1 MQVLTLILKELLR
14 YGLWLMKLSTVRAL
28 MVCSHLHRLLYRRF
42 LEYQDQLHF
51 LMEQSLMVIM
61 PYQYYSMSFIISIL
75 VTEIRVWMI
84 ERLMIMLTVFLQ
96 RQPSRQWQYWYQALI
111 LRELMNMQICLM
123 RVLRRTQLCSGL
135 QMSRKSSMLR
145 MQAVQEILMMTR
157 LIQKQECSLAYMSLV
172 SQAGS

>member
-61 PYQYYSMSFIISIL
+61 PYQYYSMSFIINIL
-75 VTEIRVWMI
+75 ATEA
-84 ERLMIMLTVFLQ
+84 LMLIIMKLMNMLMVFLQ

-111 LRELMNMQICLM
+111 LRELMNM
-123 RVLRRTQLCSGL
+123 
-135 QMSRKSSMLR
+135 
-145 MQAVQEILMMTR
+145 
-157 LIQKQECSLAYMSLV
+157 
-172 SQAGS
+172 